1 MSRWT
6 EEDPW
11 VWVVVQDPERNEQF
25 LGQHDQEWDVSFIP
39 FFREKEE
46 AQAGLSGLARDEEL
60 KHEIQ
65 AIRYRNL
72 AEHAGRNGFRLF
84 LLDGRGTILEKLEP

>member
-11 VWVVVQDPERNEQF
+11 IWVVVQGPEQNEQF
-25 LGQHDQEWDVSFIP
+25 LGQHDRERDVSFIP

-46 AQAGLSGLARDEEL
+46 GQAALSGLARDEEL
-60 KHEIQ
+60 KHEVQ

>member
-1 MSRWT
+1 MNRWS

-11 VWVVVQDPERNEQF
+11 VWVVVQDPGRNEQF
-25 LGQHDQEWDVSFIP
+25 LGQHDQERDVSFIP
-39 FFREKEE
+39 FFREREE
-46 AQAGLSGLARDEEL
+46 AQAALFGLARDATLE
-60 KHEIQ
+60 HEPQ

-84 LLDGRGTILEKLEP
+84 LLDGRGAILEKLEP

>member
-1 MSRWT
+1 MSRWA

-25 LGQHDQEWDVSFIP
+25 LGQHDRERDVSFIP

-46 AQAGLSGLARDEEL
+46 ARAALYGLARDESLEY
-60 KHEIQ
+60 EVQ

-72 AEHAGRNGFRLF
+72 AEHAARNGFRLF
-84 LLDGRGTILEKLEP
+84 LLDGRGVVLEQLEP

>member
-1 MSRWT
+1 MTRWT

-11 VWVVVQDPERNEQF
+11 IWVFVQDPGRNEQF
-25 LGQHDQEWDVSFIP
+25 LGQHDQERDISFIP

-46 AQAGLSGLARDEEL
+46 AQAALPGLARDENLE
-60 KHEIQ
+60 HEAQ